1 MFGSG
6 PALRSSDDMVTVV
19 AEMIAKPGREAELT
33 DELLRMV
40 EATRMED
47 GCVQYDL
54 HVSTQHGGKF
64 VFYENWT
71 TQEALDRHAASPHL
85 KAFGVKAGD
94 LLTQPARV
102 ATYTR
107 IA

>member
-1 MFGSG
+1 
-6 PALRSSDDMVTVV
+6 MVTVV

-33 DELLRMV
+33 EELLHMV
-40 EATRMED
+40 EVTRRED

-54 HVSTQHGGKF
+54 HVSTDHVGNF

-71 TQEALDRHAASPHL
+71 TREALDRHAASPHL
-85 KAFGVKAGD
+85 KAFSAKAGD

>member
-1 MFGSG
+1 
-6 PALRSSDDMVTVV
+6 MVTVV
-19 AEMIAKPGREAELT
+19 AEMAAKPGREADLT
-33 DELLRMV
+33 QELLRMV
-40 EATRMED
+40 EATRAED

-54 HVSTQHGGKF
+54 HVSTEHPGNF

-71 TQEALDRHAASPHL
+71 TQEALDLHAASAHL
-85 KAFGVKAGD
+85 KAFGAKTGD
-94 LLTQPARV
+94 LLMQPARV

>member
-1 MFGSG
+1 
-6 PALRSSDDMVTVV
+6 MVTVV
-19 AEMIAKPGREAELT
+19 AEMVAKPGREAELT
-33 DELLRMV
+33 EELLRMV
-40 EATRMED
+40 EATRKED

-54 HVSTQHGGKF
+54 HVSAEHTGNF

-71 TQEALDRHAASPHL
+71 TQEALDRHAASEHL
-85 KAFGVKAGD
+85 KAFGAKAGD

-102 ATYTR
+102 AIYKR

>member
-1 MFGSG
+1 
-6 PALRSSDDMVTVV
+6 MVTVV

-33 DELLRMV
+33 EELVRMV
-40 EATRMED
+40 EATRREE

-54 HVSTQHGGKF
+54 HISTEHAGNF

-85 KAFGVKAGD
+85 SAFGAKAGH
-94 LLTQPARV
+94 LLAQPARV

>member
-1 MFGSG
+1 
-6 PALRSSDDMVTVV
+6 MVTVV
-19 AEMIAKPGREAELT
+19 AEMVAKPGREAELT
-33 DELLRMV
+33 EELLRML
-40 EATRMED
+40 EATRRED

-54 HVSTQHGGKF
+54 HVSTEHAGNF

-71 TQEALDRHAASPHL
+71 TQQALDLHAASAHL
-85 KAFGVKAGD
+85 KEFGAKAGD